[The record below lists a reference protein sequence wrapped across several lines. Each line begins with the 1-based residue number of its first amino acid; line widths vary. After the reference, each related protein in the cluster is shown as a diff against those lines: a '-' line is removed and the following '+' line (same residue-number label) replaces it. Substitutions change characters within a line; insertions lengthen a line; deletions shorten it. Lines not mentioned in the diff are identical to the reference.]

1 MNGLKRG
8 TIIKIQ
14 QTGDNQFVVS
24 DSKENIWYHAD
35 EEFHIYFKTALFHSD
50 GTIIA
55 RYLGDTDG
63 KLYDDFSFA
72 LKYNPDT
79 RNWKAVGGSK
89 ELEAARLASI
99 KNNEGVKVVIK
110 EE

>member
-8 TIIKIQ
+8 TIVKIKQI
-14 QTGDNQFVVS
+14 GDNQFTVS
-24 DSKENIWYHAD
+24 DSKEKVWYHAD
-35 EEFHIYFKTALFHSD
+35 DEFHIYFKTALFHSD

-63 KLYDDFSFA
+63 KTYEDFSFD
-72 LKYNPDT
+72 LKYNPAT
-79 RNWKAVGGSK
+79 RNWKAVDGANK
-89 ELEAARLASI
+89 IEAARLASV
-99 KNNEGVKVVIK
+99 KNKKGAKVIIM